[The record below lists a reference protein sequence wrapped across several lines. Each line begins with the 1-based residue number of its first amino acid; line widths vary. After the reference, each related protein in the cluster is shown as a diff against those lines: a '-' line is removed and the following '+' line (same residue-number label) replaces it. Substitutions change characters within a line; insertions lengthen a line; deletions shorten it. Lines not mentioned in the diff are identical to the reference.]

1 MSTLPQRPA
10 AQPGD
15 GLGYRVLGF
24 DKKTGDRLE
33 MLRVR
38 PQFAGLAEFETAL
51 RDRLQRLS
59 ELRGTGF
66 ARVRQ
71 VDRLT
76 GQASGIAIVSN
87 HVEGQRLAD
96 LLQIAETHGVRV
108 DIDAALCLL
117 RQLVAAITNL
127 HAAGPGISHGCI
139 GPERLLVTPDARLI
153 VTEYI
158 LGSAL
163 EAMQWPR
170 ERFWQDFRIA
180 LPAGA
185 DPATFDQRTDILQ
198 IGLVALALITGRSV
212 YAEKTYP
219 LPLAERVRNAKETPA
234 TGTPHPLG
242 AALSAWLSR
251 MLLLDP
257 AKAFASMEEAQ
268 AALDELV
275 SESYL
280 AAPASVASFVE
291 RCREAAP
298 DAARELAETTT
309 TIITAAS
316 GDKPAKQR
324 ITQAF
329 AQPYPAPATPAA
341 ATPAA
346 GNGAQ
351 AKTGSPATGGI
362 DAAKPAASATPVSPA
377 APARPGAT
385 ATPAGKAASD
395 AAKPAAASGSSGSG
409 SAAPAAAAK
418 SGAAAGADTARA
430 DGRQADSAKKPA
442 AASAKPSLVIQPDA
456 MIDDDTSLTS
466 DVVIAQKRRVRKPLM
481 VGLGLAVVIA
491 AGFELMLRYANPFDG
506 SPAQASSPAVMPAT
520 KGVLTID
527 ASPKA
532 AAVVVDDVARG
543 TTPLKLEL
551 AAGAHNVRLDGGE
564 GLTRTFSVT
573 VTAGKEISHLV
584 ELSRNAETGSLDIK
598 SDPAGARVMLDG
610 KLVGMSPVTIADVD
624 PGDHNITVEG
634 PQGTVRQAVKVIAGT
649 RASVV
654 VPLNATPASA
664 ASVTGWLSVTA
675 DQEVQVSEGGQVL
688 GSTRVDKIMMA
699 AGTHELEFSND
710 TIGFSATR
718 SVQVQPG
725 KVTRLSIPLPDGTV
739 SVNAAPWADVW
750 LDGQAIGQTPVGNL
764 AAKAGSHDLVFRHP
778 KLGEKKQTVIV
789 KPGQASRVTVDMSK

>member
-1 MSTLPQRPA
+1 MSTLPQRPS

-38 PQFAGLAEFETAL
+38 PQFAGLPVFETAL

-96 LLQIAETHGVRV
+96 LLQISETHGVRV

-139 GPERLLVTPDARLI
+139 GPERLLVTPDARLT
-153 VTEYI
+153 VTEYV

-163 EAMQWPR
+163 EAMEWPR

-180 LPAGA
+180 LPAGP

-257 AKAFASMEEAQ
+257 ANAFASMDEAQ
-268 AALDELV
+268 VALDELV

-280 AAPASVASFVE
+280 AAPASVAAFLE

-316 GDKPAKQR
+316 GGEKPAPKQR

-329 AQPYPAPATPAA
+329 AQPYPAPGA
-341 ATPAA
+341 PAA
-346 GNGAQ
+346 GTPVAGAVTPVKSG
-351 AKTGSPATGGI
+351 ATPSAPAAGS
-362 DAAKPAASATPVSPA
+362 DAAKPAASATPAGSTA
-377 APARPGAT
+377 SARPGAS
-385 ATPAGKAASD
+385 ATPGAKPSNDTAKPTVAAGSSAATSAAAKGGSTTGADARSD
-395 AAKPAAASGSSGSG
+395 AAHG
-409 SAAPAAAAK
+409 
-418 SGAAAGADTARA
+418 
-430 DGRQADSAKKPA
+430 DGAKKPA

-466 DVVIAQKRRVRKPLM
+466 DVVVAHKRRVRKPLM
-481 VGLGLAVVIA
+481 VGLGLAVILA

-551 AAGAHNVRLDGGE
+551 AAGPHNVRLDGGE
-564 GLTRTFSVT
+564 GLTRAFSVT

-584 ELSRNAETGSLDIK
+584 ELARNVETGSLDVK

-610 KLVGMSPVTIADVD
+610 KLVGMSPVTISDVE

-634 PQGTVRQAVKVIAGT
+634 NQGSVRQSVKVIAGT

-675 DQEVQVSEGGQVL
+675 DQEIQVSEGGQVL

-699 AGTHELEFSND
+699 AGTHELEFTND
-710 TIGFSATR
+710 TIGFAVTR
-718 SVQVQPG
+718 SVQVQAG
-725 KVTRLSIPLPDGTV
+725 KVTRLPIPLPDGTV

-789 KPGQASRVTVDMSK
+789 KPGQASRVTVDMAK